1 MAYKLAIIED
11 ETPIAN
17 MYRMKFELH
26 GFHVSVAENGVVGLE
41 LVKQLQPDLVLLDI
55 MMPEMTGDEMLVQ
68 MRKEPWGKDIRVIV
82 LTNLSENEALPKM
95 KGQSIDGLLVKAQY
109 TPKQVV
115 DIVQKTL
122 HG

>member
-1 MAYKLAIIED
+1 MPYKLAIIED

-17 MYRMKFELH
+17 MYKMKFELH
-26 GFHVSVAENGVVGLE
+26 GFQVSVAENGLVGLE
-41 LVKQLQPDLVLLDI
+41 LVRKVQPDLVLLDI
-55 MMPEMTGDEMLVQ
+55 MMPEMTGDEMLIQ
-68 MRKEPWGKDIRVIV
+68 MRKETWGKNIRVIV
-82 LTNLSENEALPKM
+82 LTNLSENEAMPKV

-122 HG
+122 KR